1 MAPKVGGSNPLVCTI
16 SLFIRFETEHGP
28 AQGSLAAGDM
38 IFCIGYAA
46 AGLSEAVETQSFTIK
61 FRTTGRKTVTGAAI
75 PVVCKPISNGA
86 HRLSLTFSDGF
97 SDLTTRNG

>member
-16 SLFIRFETEHGP
+16 SLFIRFETEFGP

-46 AGLSEAVETQSFTIK
+46 AGLSEAVET
-61 FRTTGRKTVTGAAI
+61 
-75 PVVCKPISNGA
+75 
-86 HRLSLTFSDGF
+86 
-97 SDLTTRNG
+97 